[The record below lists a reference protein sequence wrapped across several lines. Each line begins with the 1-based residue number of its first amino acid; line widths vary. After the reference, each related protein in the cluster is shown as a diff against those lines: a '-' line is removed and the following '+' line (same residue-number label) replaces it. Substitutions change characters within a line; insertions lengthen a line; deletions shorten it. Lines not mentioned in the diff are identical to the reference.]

1 MNTENT
7 RKRFKE
13 RIAFE
18 RKIIS
23 IVNNGLRIVDPLNGL
38 SQSAINLWKEK
49 NGNFDYI
56 SQIYIMLNELS
67 KSLMIFCDTS
77 KTAFDQEKE
86 IDSKF
91 LKEKIGD
98 LQRTVNLKN
107 RIAN

>member
-18 RKIIS
+18 RRILSVVNQDSS
-23 IVNNGLRIVDPLNGL
+23 IVNSLNGL

-49 NGNFDYI
+49 NGSSDYVF
-56 SQIYIMLNELS
+56 QIYNLLNDLS
-67 KSLMIFCDTS
+67 KNLMIFCDTS
-77 KTAFDQEKE
+77 KSSFDHEKE

-91 LKEKIGD
+91 LKERILA
-98 LQRTVNLKN
+98 LQRVIDIKDK
-107 RIAN
+107 I